1 MGRQILAT
9 DSATED
15 LAARGTATAKDKQ
28 DQIADSDDWKAN
40 MVVLTDRERAAL
52 NQRASRGILRA
63 LAAQAVMSL
72 VAVLVSW
79 LVAGGFAAVSA
90 LIGAA
95 AYFVP
100 NLLFALRLLLGLLGS
115 AKASPL
121 TFFVGEAFKLGSAVL
136 VLGLA
141 AWWGRGWL
149 VWPAMLF
156 GLLCVLK
163 GYVLLLMFRK
173 LP

>member
-1 MGRQILAT
+1 M
-9 DSATED
+9 
-15 LAARGTATAKDKQ
+15 
-28 DQIADSDDWKAN
+28 DQEQAQLVLSDRD
-40 MVVLTDRERAAL
+40 RAAL
-52 NQRASRGILRA
+52 NRRASSGIVRTLV
-63 LAAQAVMSL
+63 AQSAML
-72 VAVLVSW
+72 MAAVLVSW
-79 LVAGGFAAVSA
+79 LVSGGEAAISA

-100 NLLFALRLLLGLLGS
+100 NSLFALRLLLGLLGPVKS
-115 AKASPL
+115 SPL

-136 VLGLA
+136 VMGLA
-141 AWWGRGWL
+141 AWLARDWL